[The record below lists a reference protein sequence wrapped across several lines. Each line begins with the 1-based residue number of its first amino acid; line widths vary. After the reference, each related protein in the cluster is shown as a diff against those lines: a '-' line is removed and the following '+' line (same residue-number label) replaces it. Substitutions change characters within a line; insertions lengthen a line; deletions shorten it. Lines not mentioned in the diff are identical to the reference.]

1 MMIVVWKDD
10 VWCEAVFSSVDSKS
24 LNICVK
30 NSYKI
35 KYSDDIENLL
45 KMIRNNP
52 TFTEFKIAGYK
63 RTLLSMRRE
72 WEAHNLLYKLGIFKA
87 STGSTDLENNESF
100 ILKAGYAVLSFI
112 YRLFNRRKKVKN
124 D

>member
-1 MMIVVWKDD
+1 MIVVWKD
-10 VWCEAVFSSVDSKS
+10 VWVEAVFSSIDSKN

-45 KMIRNNP
+45 KIICNNP
-52 TFTEFKIAGYK
+52 AFAEFKIAGYK
-63 RTLLSMRRE
+63 RTLPSMRRE
-72 WEAHNLLYKLGIFKA
+72 WEAHNLLYKFGIFK
-87 STGSTDLENNESF
+87 SRTRNTDLDNNESF
-100 ILKAGYAVLSFI
+100 IRKTGYAVLSFI

>member
-1 MMIVVWKDD
+1 MIVVYKDD
-10 VWCEAVFSSVDSKS
+10 VWCEVVFCPIDSKN

-45 KMIRNNP
+45 KIICNNP
-52 TFTEFKIAGYK
+52 AFSEFKIAGYK
-63 RTLLSMRRE
+63 RTLSSMRRE
-72 WEAHNLLYKLGIFKA
+72 WEAHNLFYKFGIFKTR
-87 STGSTDLENNESF
+87 TGNTDLDNNESF
-100 ILKAGYAVLSFI
+100 IRKTGYAVLSFI
-112 YRLFNRRKKVKN
+112 YRLFNRRKKLKN

>member
-1 MMIVVWKDD
+1 MIVVWKD
-10 VWCEAVFSSVDSKS
+10 VWVEVVFSTIDSKN
-24 LNICVK
+24 LNICVE

-45 KMIRNNP
+45 KIISNNP
-52 TFTEFKIAGYK
+52 AFTEFKIAGYK
-63 RTLLSMRRE
+63 RTLSSMRRE
-72 WEAHNLLYKLGIFKA
+72 WEAHNLLYKFGIFK
-87 STGSTDLENNESF
+87 SRTENTDFGNNESF
-100 ILKAGYAVLSFI
+100 IRKAGYAVLSFI

>member
-1 MMIVVWKDD
+1 MFVVWKD
-10 VWCEAVFSSVDSKS
+10 VWVEAVFSPIDSKN

-30 NSYKI
+30 DSYKI
-35 KYSDDIENLL
+35 KYSDDIEKLL
-45 KMIRNNP
+45 GIIYNSP

-63 RTLLSMRRE
+63 RTLTSMRRE
-72 WEAHNLLYKLGIFKA
+72 WEAHNLLYKMGILR
-87 STGSTDLENNESF
+87 SRTRSTDLDNNESF
-100 ILKAGYAVLSFI
+100 IRKAGYAVLSFI

>member
-1 MMIVVWKDD
+1 MIVVWKDD

-87 STGSTDLENNESF
+87 NTGSTDLENNESF

>member
-1 MMIVVWKDD
+1 MIVAYKDD
-10 VWCEAVFSSVDSKS
+10 VWCEVVFSPIDSKN

-45 KMIRNNP
+45 KIICNNP
-52 TFTEFKIAGYK
+52 AFSEFKIAGYK
-63 RTLLSMRRE
+63 RTLSSMRRE
-72 WEAHNLLYKLGIFKA
+72 WEAHNLLYKFGIFKTR
-87 STGSTDLENNESF
+87 TGSTDLGNNESF
-100 ILKAGYAVLSFI
+100 IRKAGYTVLSFI

>member
-1 MMIVVWKDD
+1 MIVVWKDD
-10 VWCEAVFSSVDSKS
+10 VWCEVMFSSVDSKN

-45 KMIRNNP
+45 KMIRNNHD
-52 TFTEFKIAGYK
+52 FTEFKIAGYK
-63 RTLLSMRRE
+63 RTLASMRRE

-87 STGSTDLENNESF
+87 NTGSTDLDNNESF
-100 ILKAGYAVLSFI
+100 IRKAGYAVLSFI
-112 YRLFNRRKKVKN
+112 YRLFNRRKKIKK
-124 D
+124 

>member
-1 MMIVVWKDD
+1 MMIVVWKD
-10 VWCEAVFSSVDSKS
+10 VWCDVVFSSIDSKN

-45 KMIRNNP
+45 KIICNNP
-52 TFTEFKIAGYK
+52 AFAEFKIAGYK
-63 RTLLSMRRE
+63 RTLASMRRE
-72 WEAHNLLYKLGIFKA
+72 WEAHNLLYKFGIFKTR
-87 STGSTDLENNESF
+87 TGNTDLDNNESF
-100 ILKAGYAVLSFI
+100 IRKTGYAVLSFI
-112 YRLFNRRKKVKN
+112 YRLFNRRKKLKN

>member
-1 MMIVVWKDD
+1 MIIVWKD
-10 VWCEAVFSSVDSKS
+10 VWVEAVFGSVDSKNLS
-24 LNICVK
+24 ICVK

-45 KMIRNNP
+45 KIICNNP
-52 TFTEFKIAGYK
+52 AFSEFKIAGYK
-63 RTLLSMRRE
+63 RTLPSMRRE
-72 WEAHNLLYKLGIFKA
+72 WEAHNFLYKFGIFKTR
-87 STGSTDLENNESF
+87 TGSTDLDNNESF
-100 ILKAGYAVLSFI
+100 IRKAGYAVLSFI

>member
-1 MMIVVWKDD
+1 MIFVLKDD
-10 VWCEAVFSSVDSKS
+10 VWCEVVFSPIDIKN

-45 KMIRNNP
+45 KIICDNP
-52 TFTEFKIAGYK
+52 VFTEFKIAGYK
-63 RTLLSMRRE
+63 RTLSSMRRE
-72 WEAHNLLYKLGIFKA
+72 WEAHNLLYKLGIFKD

-100 ILKAGYAVLSFI
+100 ILKTVYAVLSFI

>member
-1 MMIVVWKDD
+1 MIVVYKDD
-10 VWCEAVFSSVDSKS
+10 VWCEVVFCPIDSKN

-45 KMIRNNP
+45 KIICNNP
-52 TFTEFKIAGYK
+52 AFTEFKIAGYK
-63 RTLLSMRRE
+63 RTLPSMRRE
-72 WEAHNLLYKLGIFKA
+72 WEAHNFLYSLGIFK
-87 STGSTDLENNESF
+87 SRTENTDLDNNESF
-100 ILKAGYAVLSFI
+100 IRKTGYAVLSFI

>member
-1 MMIVVWKDD
+1 MIVVWKDA
-10 VWCEAVFSSVDSKS
+10 WCEVVFSPIDIKN

-45 KMIRNNP
+45 KIICDNP
-52 TFTEFKIAGYK
+52 VFTEFKIAGYK
-63 RTLLSMRRE
+63 RTLSSMRRE
-72 WEAHNLLYKLGIFKA
+72 WEAHNLLYKLGIFKD
-87 STGSTDLENNESF
+87 STGSTDFENNESF

>member
-1 MMIVVWKDD
+1 MIVAYKDD
-10 VWCEAVFSSVDSKS
+10 VWCEVVFGPIDSKN

-45 KMIRNNP
+45 KIICNDHA
-52 TFTEFKIAGYK
+52 FTEFKIAGYK
-63 RTLLSMRRE
+63 RTLHSMRRE
-72 WEAHNLLYKLGIFKA
+72 WEAHNFLYNIGIFK
-87 STGSTDLENNESF
+87 SRTRNTDLDNNESF
-100 ILKAGYAVLSFI
+100 IRKTGYAVLSFI

>member
-1 MMIVVWKDD
+1 MMIVVWKKDAW
-10 VWCEAVFSSVDSKS
+10 VEAVFSSVDSKN

-45 KMIRNNP
+45 KMICNNP

-63 RTLLSMRRE
+63 RTLTSMRRE
-72 WEAHNLLYKLGIFKA
+72 WEAHNLLYKLGIFKTN
-87 STGSTDLENNESF
+87 TGSTDLDNNESF
-100 ILKAGYAVLSFI
+100 IRKAGYAVLSFI
-112 YRLFNRRKKVKN
+112 YRLFNRRKKVKK
-124 D
+124 

>member
-1 MMIVVWKDD
+1 MIVVWKDAW
-10 VWCEAVFSSVDSKS
+10 VEVVFSPIDSKN

-45 KMIRNNP
+45 KMIFNNP
-52 TFTEFKIAGYK
+52 TFIEFKIAGYK
-63 RTLLSMRRE
+63 RTLSSMRRE
-72 WEAHNLLYKLGIFKA
+72 WEAHNLFYKLGIFKTR
-87 STGSTDLENNESF
+87 TGSTDFENNESF

>member
-1 MMIVVWKDD
+1 MIVVYKDD
-10 VWCEAVFSSVDSKS
+10 VWCEVVFCPIDSKN

-45 KMIRNNP
+45 KIICNNHA
-52 TFTEFKIAGYK
+52 FSEFKIAGYK
-63 RTLLSMRRE
+63 RTLSSMRRE
-72 WEAHNLLYKLGIFKA
+72 WEAHNLLYKLGIFKTR
-87 STGSTDLENNESF
+87 TGNTDLDNNESF
-100 ILKAGYAVLSFI
+100 IRKTGYAVLSFI
-112 YRLFNRRKKVKN
+112 YRLFNRRKKLKN

>member
-1 MMIVVWKDD
+1 MILVYKDN
-10 VWCEAVFSSVDSKS
+10 VWCDVVFSSIDSNN

-45 KMIRNNP
+45 KIICNNP
-52 TFTEFKIAGYK
+52 AFTEFKIAGYK
-63 RTLLSMRRE
+63 RTLTSMRQE
-72 WEAHNLLYKLGIFKA
+72 WEAHNFLYNLGIFK
-87 STGSTDLENNESF
+87 SRTENTDLDNNESF
-100 ILKAGYAVLSFI
+100 IRKIGYAVLSFI

>member
-1 MMIVVWKDD
+1 MIVVWKDD
-10 VWCEAVFSSVDSKS
+10 VWCEAVFSSADSKS

-45 KMIRNNP
+45 KMICNNP
-52 TFTEFKIAGYK
+52 TFIKFKIAGYK
-63 RTLLSMRRE
+63 RTLSSMQRE
-72 WEAHNLLYKLGIFKA
+72 WEAHNLLYRLGIFKTR
-87 STGSTDLENNESF
+87 TGSTDLENNESF

>member
-1 MMIVVWKDD
+1 MIVAYKDD
-10 VWCEAVFSSVDSKS
+10 VWCEVVFCPIDSKN

-45 KMIRNNP
+45 KIICNNP
-52 TFTEFKIAGYK
+52 AFTEFKIAGYK
-63 RTLLSMRRE
+63 RTLPSMRRE
-72 WEAHNLLYKLGIFKA
+72 WEAHNFLYSLGIFK
-87 STGSTDLENNESF
+87 SRTENTDLDNNESF
-100 ILKAGYAVLSFI
+100 IRKTGYAVLSFI

>member
-1 MMIVVWKDD
+1 MIVVWKDMWCD
-10 VWCEAVFSSVDSKS
+10 VVFSSIDSKN

-45 KMIRNNP
+45 KIICNNP
-52 TFTEFKIAGYK
+52 AFSEFKIAGYK
-63 RTLLSMRRE
+63 RTLSSMQRE
-72 WEAHNLLYKLGIFKA
+72 WEAHNLLYKFGMFKTR
-87 STGSTDLENNESF
+87 TGSTDLGNNESF
-100 ILKAGYAVLSFI
+100 IRKAGYAVLSFI

>member
-1 MMIVVWKDD
+1 MIVVYKND
-10 VWCEAVFSSVDSKS
+10 VWCKVVFSSVNSKS

-45 KMIRNNP
+45 KIICNSP
-52 TFTEFKIAGYK
+52 AFTEFKIAGYK
-63 RTLLSMRRE
+63 RTLSSMRRE
-72 WEAHNLLYKLGIFKA
+72 WEAHNLLYNLGFFK
-87 STGSTDLENNESF
+87 SRTENTDLDNNESF
-100 ILKAGYAVLSFI
+100 IRKTGYAVLSFI

>member
-1 MMIVVWKDD
+1 MIVVYKDD
-10 VWCEAVFSSVDSKS
+10 VWCEVVFSPIDSKN

-45 KMIRNNP
+45 KMICNNP
-52 TFTEFKIAGYK
+52 AFTEFKIAGYK
-63 RTLLSMRRE
+63 RTLHSMRRE
-72 WEAHNLLYKLGIFKA
+72 WEAHNFLYNLGIFK
-87 STGSTDLENNESF
+87 SRTENMDLDNNESF
-100 ILKAGYAVLSFI
+100 IRKTGYAVLSFI

>member
-1 MMIVVWKDD
+1 MIVVYKDD
-10 VWCEAVFSSVDSKS
+10 VWCEVVFGPIDSKH

-45 KMIRNNP
+45 KIICNKP
-52 TFTEFKIAGYK
+52 AFTEFKIAGYK
-63 RTLLSMRRE
+63 RTLPSMRRE
-72 WEAHNLLYKLGIFKA
+72 WEAHNFLYNLGIFK
-87 STGSTDLENNESF
+87 SRTENTDLDNNESF
-100 ILKAGYAVLSFI
+100 IRKIGYAVLSFI

>member
-1 MMIVVWKDD
+1 MFVVWKD
-10 VWCEAVFSSVDSKS
+10 VWVEAVFSPIDSKN

-30 NSYKI
+30 DSYKI
-35 KYSDDIENLL
+35 KYSDDIEKLL
-45 KMIRNNP
+45 DIIYNSP

-63 RTLLSMRRE
+63 RTLTSMRRE
-72 WEAHNLLYKLGIFKA
+72 WEAHNLLYKMGILR
-87 STGSTDLENNESF
+87 SRTRSTDLDNNESF
-100 ILKAGYAVLSFI
+100 IRKAGYAVLSFI

>member
-1 MMIVVWKDD
+1 MIVAYKDD
-10 VWCEAVFSSVDSKS
+10 VWCEVVFCPIDSKN

-45 KMIRNNP
+45 KIICNN
-52 TFTEFKIAGYK
+52 TAFTEFKIAGYK
-63 RTLLSMRRE
+63 RTLPSMRRE
-72 WEAHNLLYKLGIFKA
+72 WEAHNFLYNIGIFK
-87 STGSTDLENNESF
+87 SRTENTDLDNNESF
-100 ILKAGYAVLSFI
+100 IRKAGYAVLSFI

>member
-1 MMIVVWKDD
+1 MMIVVWKDAW
-10 VWCEAVFSSVDSKS
+10 VEVVFSTIDSKN

-45 KMIRNNP
+45 KIINNSP
-52 TFTEFKIAGYK
+52 TFIEFKIAGYK
-63 RTLLSMRRE
+63 RTLSSMWRE
-72 WEAHNLLYKLGIFKA
+72 WEAHNLLYKFGIFKTR
-87 STGSTDLENNESF
+87 TGSTDLDNNESF
-100 ILKAGYAVLSFI
+100 IRKAGYAVLSFI

>member
-1 MMIVVWKDD
+1 MIVIWKDD
-10 VWCEAVFSSVDSKS
+10 VWCEAVFSSVDSKN

-30 NSYKI
+30 DSYKI

-45 KMIRNNP
+45 KMIRDNP
-52 TFTEFKIAGYK
+52 AFTEFKIAGYK
-63 RTLLSMRRE
+63 RTLSSMRRE

-87 STGSTDLENNESF
+87 NTGSTDLDNNESF
-100 ILKAGYAVLSFI
+100 IRKAGYAVLSFV

>member
-1 MMIVVWKDD
+1 MIFVWKDAW
-10 VWCEAVFSSVDSKS
+10 VEAVFSPIDSKNLS
-24 LNICVK
+24 ICVK

-45 KMIRNNP
+45 KIICNNP
-52 TFTEFKIAGYK
+52 AFSEFKIAGYK
-63 RTLLSMRRE
+63 RTLSSMRRE
-72 WEAHNLLYKLGIFKA
+72 WEAHNLLYKFGIFKTR
-87 STGSTDLENNESF
+87 TGSTDLDNNESF
-100 ILKAGYAVLSFI
+100 IRKAGYAVLSFI

>member
-1 MMIVVWKDD
+1 MIVVWKD
-10 VWCEAVFSSVDSKS
+10 VWCEVVFSSADSKS

-45 KMIRNNP
+45 KIINNNP
-52 TFTEFKIAGYK
+52 TFIEFKIAGYK
-63 RTLLSMRRE
+63 RTLSSMRRE
-72 WEAHNLLYKLGIFKA
+72 WEAHNLLYKLGIFKTR
-87 STGSTDLENNESF
+87 TGSTDLENNESF

-112 YRLFNRRKKVKN
+112 YRLFNRRKKSKN

>member
-1 MMIVVWKDD
+1 MIVAYKDD
-10 VWCEAVFSSVDSKS
+10 VWCEVVFSSIDSKN

-45 KMIRNNP
+45 KIICNNP
-52 TFTEFKIAGYK
+52 AFTEFKIAGYK
-63 RTLLSMRRE
+63 RTLPSMRRE
-72 WEAHNLLYKLGIFKA
+72 WEAHNFLYNLGIFK
-87 STGSTDLENNESF
+87 SRTENTDLDNNESF
-100 ILKAGYAVLSFI
+100 IRKTGYAVLSFI

>member
-1 MMIVVWKDD
+1 MIVVYKDD
-10 VWCEAVFSSVDSKS
+10 VWCEVVFSPIDSKN

-45 KMIRNNP
+45 KMICNNP
-52 TFTEFKIAGYK
+52 DFTEFKIAGYK
-63 RTLLSMRRE
+63 RTLHSMRRE
-72 WEAHNLLYKLGIFKA
+72 WEAHNFLYNLGIFK
-87 STGSTDLENNESF
+87 SRTENTDLDNNESF
-100 ILKAGYAVLSFI
+100 IRKTGYAVLSFI

>member
-1 MMIVVWKDD
+1 MIVVWKDM
-10 VWCEAVFSSVDSKS
+10 WCEVVFNSVDSKN

-45 KMIRNNP
+45 KIICNNP
-52 TFTEFKIAGYK
+52 AFSEFKIAGYK
-63 RTLLSMRRE
+63 RTLSSMRRE
-72 WEAHNLLYKLGIFKA
+72 WEAHNLLYKFGIFKTR
-87 STGSTDLENNESF
+87 TGSTDLDNNESF
-100 ILKAGYAVLSFI
+100 IRKAGYAVLSFI